1 MLRRREKLCW
11 EGKNPLR
18 IKTLLRRL
26 LLDPGLSTGHSAAS
40 AWPISAYYG
49 YQLWCLLRRWL
60 NSPLNEVLKKAHL
73 LSLISDEELKLQREL
88 MALSNLATAAAS
100 EQLVVRL
107 EAASLARDQGCSGGK
122 VAAIGDPS
130 SGDKEEEQGDK
141 LLLHGC
147 SLPPPSWN
155 LTSHSGKPPYHPD
168 VPVTVCWSLLLLF
181 APTSDWHPFGCFP
194 LSAPDSVLGT
204 CLLFQQLTIGGNT
217 FHVACFRKYRQTRGF
232 PSLLWM
238 HQQFYKSLDISCH

>member
-1 MLRRREKLCW
+1 M
-11 EGKNPLR
+11 
-18 IKTLLRRL
+18 
-26 LLDPGLSTGHSAAS
+26 SAAKKIGFS
-40 AWPISAYYG
+40 IERS
-49 YQLWCLLRRWL
+49 LK
-60 NSPLNEVLKKAHL
+60 KKAHL

-100 EQLVVRL
+100 QQLVVRL

-141 LLLHGC
+141 LLVLLLHGC

-168 VPVTVCWSLLLLF
+168 VPVTVC
-181 APTSDWHPFGCFP
+181 
-194 LSAPDSVLGT
+194 
-204 CLLFQQLTIGGNT
+204 
-217 FHVACFRKYRQTRGF
+217 
-232 PSLLWM
+232 
-238 HQQFYKSLDISCH
+238 

>member
-1 MLRRREKLCW
+1 M
-11 EGKNPLR
+11 
-18 IKTLLRRL
+18 
-26 LLDPGLSTGHSAAS
+26 D
-40 AWPISAYYG
+40 
-49 YQLWCLLRRWL
+49 
-60 NSPLNEVLKKAHL
+60 SPLNKVFKKKAHL

-130 SGDKEEEQGDK
+130 SGDNEEEQGDK
-141 LLLHGC
+141 LLHGC

-168 VPVTVCWSLLLLF
+168 VPVTVC
-181 APTSDWHPFGCFP
+181 
-194 LSAPDSVLGT
+194 
-204 CLLFQQLTIGGNT
+204 
-217 FHVACFRKYRQTRGF
+217 
-232 PSLLWM
+232 
-238 HQQFYKSLDISCH
+238 